1 MPSRE
6 NEIVAMLTNQK
17 SEEVALLR
25 LTRELVDKVE
35 KEQPERKLSIV
46 EQSNYAMVIEPTSEQ
61 EQNKLK
67 KKCRH
72 TTRMKETQ
80 KVVQNQTSMEQS
92 EEKSQYELK
101 TQETN
106 KENQEKKAVKV
117 SIGNSNEMEV
127 EQTQQKQEETE
138 EYEKRNTST
147 NEEEPEDAI
156 MIEEPKNQKR
166 AKQRIEKEINII
178 GALLEESIWAPN
190 KRNCSRDN
198 SLLANIPAHNVPGE
212 TSEERIKFIK
222 WSLKDNEH
230 VKDIK
235 EVFKRGNL

>member
-1 MPSRE
+1 MNTTKGRSSSLLTTYINRAYWAINSVQNGVFIKQAGETFVLPSRE
-6 NEIVAMLTNQK
+6 DEIVAMLTSQK

-25 LTRELVDKVE
+25 LTRELVDKVK

-106 KENQEKKAVKV
+106 KKNQGKKA
-117 SIGNSNEMEV
+117 
-127 EQTQQKQEETE
+127 
-138 EYEKRNTST
+138 
-147 NEEEPEDAI
+147 
-156 MIEEPKNQKR
+156 
-166 AKQRIEKEINII
+166 
-178 GALLEESIWAPN
+178 
-190 KRNCSRDN
+190 
-198 SLLANIPAHNVPGE
+198 
-212 TSEERIKFIK
+212 
-222 WSLKDNEH
+222 
-230 VKDIK
+230 
-235 EVFKRGNL
+235 